1 MQGPGADAGDRWCE
15 TSLAQLARLR
25 SAPLGGRQWRTT
37 AVEDLVSLIRV
48 ESAGGDADDPA
59 AADDMPDFVVTFGD
73 ELAHGY
79 GDGVVAT
86 LGLVRQTPGVRSA
99 EHADREVIAGWG
111 QPDLRA
117 LEDRLRGWWGTR
129 LSEQQ

>member
-1 MQGPGADAGDRWCE
+1 MD
-15 TSLAQLARLR
+15 
-25 SAPLGGRQWRTT
+25 
-37 AVEDLVSLIRV
+37 DLVSLIDV
-48 ESAGGDADDPA
+48 ESTGGGPDDPA
-59 AADDMPDFVVTFGD
+59 AADDEPDFVVTFGD

-79 GDGVVAT
+79 GDEVVAT

-99 EHADREVIAGWG
+99 EHVDREVIAGWG

-129 LSEQQ
+129 LSEEQ